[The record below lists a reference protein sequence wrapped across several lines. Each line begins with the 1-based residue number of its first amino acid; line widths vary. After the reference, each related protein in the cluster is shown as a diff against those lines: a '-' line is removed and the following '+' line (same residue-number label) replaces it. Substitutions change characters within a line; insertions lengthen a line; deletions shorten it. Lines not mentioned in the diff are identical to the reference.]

1 MSREVLQELVRDVR
15 RLLAAGTTGLAGDAG
30 LRRRGPALAA
40 LAAKVPAL
48 APVAGAVGRVL
59 DSSPSGAAAALCD
72 LLYLTRQLQASLT
85 ITGRDGAAVAVEKS
99 GPWQTAAAVRDVS
112 AWAAASFHP
121 DSNDLQALRKTVARS
136 AFADL
141 RLVQPL
147 LKKLASPTSV
157 DEGDVLSEQALPA
170 FGAALLPEL
179 RGRLNLQGTFADA
192 RRLRALC
199 ALDPKGG
206 AALCRQAIADGSPA
220 VKEHALKLLTRLAPA
235 DAERSALDVLA
246 SKARWELREAAF
258 RALAASRDDRALDTL
273 VSALGSRDDLWGTV
287 EDVLIRQPHP
297 RATARLL
304 ALLAALRASEAEAVA
319 AARAKK
325 GKSEPSPDDM
335 RQRIRCVA
343 GVLGAR
349 KDAAAV
355 PALVELLEHKNVEL
369 REAALDALCDLG
381 DVKGLRAAADRM
393 GDAKLWQSAARAA
406 WRLPE
411 PERYER
417 LEPWLRELSRP
428 KKSEHRRG
436 KFVLDLFEDE
446 FTDPDAVYDDDD
458 DESLPGLVPPR
469 PARTDWDPR
478 WGPLLRKHL
487 KGPYRPDAALGLAA
501 VLGEN
506 AVPELLPLL
515 VPSVKKNECAVAE
528 ALGHLKARA
537 AVPTMVE
544 LMPGQTPI
552 HYCIHDALR
561 RINDP
566 SAVPLLEA
574 LLPRTKDAYRRAR
587 ITEVIE
593 YLETHRPEA

>member
-1 MSREVLQELVRDVR
+1 MSREVLQELVGDVR

-48 APVAGAVGRVL
+48 EPIAAAVGRVL
-59 DSSPSGAAAALCD
+59 QAPSSGAAAALCE
-72 LLYLTRQLQASLT
+72 LLYLTRQLQAGLT
-85 ITGRDGAAVAVEKS
+85 ITGCDGAAVAVEKS

-121 DSNDLQALRKTVARS
+121 DSNDLPELRETAARPD
-136 AFADL
+136 FADL

-147 LKKLASPTSV
+147 LRKLASPASAE
-157 DEGDVLSEQALPA
+157 EGDVLSEQALPA

-179 RGRLNLQGTFADA
+179 RGRLNLQGNFADA
-192 RRLRALC
+192 RRLRAVC

-206 AALCRQAIADGSPA
+206 TVLCRQAMTDGSAA

-235 DAERSALDVLA
+235 DAERYALDVLA

-258 RALAASRDDRALDTL
+258 RALAASRDDRALDVL
-273 VSALGSRDDLWGTV
+273 VNALGSKDDLWGTV

-297 RATARLL
+297 SVTARLVD
-304 ALLAALRASEAEAVA
+304 LLARLRVSESEAVA

-325 GKSEPSPDDM
+325 GKSGPSPDDM
-335 RQRIRCVA
+335 RQSLRCVA
-343 GVLGAR
+343 GVLGLR

-355 PALVELLEHKNVEL
+355 PALIELLENKNVEL

-393 GDAKLWQSAARAA
+393 DDAKLWQSAARAA

-417 LEPWLRELSRP
+417 LEPWMKELSRP
-428 KKSEHRRG
+428 KKSEQRRG

-446 FTDPDAVYDDDD
+446 FTDPDADYDDGD
-458 DESLPGLVPPR
+458 DEALPFLVPPR
-469 PARTDWDPR
+469 PPRTDWDPR
-478 WGPLLRKHL
+478 WVPLLRKHL

-501 VLGEN
+501 VLGVK
-506 AVPELLPLL
+506 AIPELLPLL
-515 VPSVKKNECAVAE
+515 VPSVKKNECAVVE

-537 AVPTMVE
+537 AVPKLVE
-544 LMPGQTPI
+544 LMPGQTPV

-566 SAVPLLEA
+566 AAVPLLEA
-574 LLPRTKDAYRRAR
+574 LLPRTRDAYRRAR

-593 YLETHRPEA
+593 YLETHRAEV